1 MKVVDVPLTKTVM
14 KPHVHI
20 YDDQMSDH
28 HICTCNFITVLV
40 KGTSTPFIL
49 AYI

>member
-1 MKVVDVPLTKTVM
+1 MGGQLYKQAPLQLTVLM
-14 KPHVHI
+14 TA
-20 YDDQMSDH
+20 DH
-28 HICTCNFITVLV
+28 RICTCNFITVLV